1 MGEGGDVD
9 GLLNQQFHLDAQLSL
24 YHSIQGQMK
33 LNNGCSTLCAH
44 CHNICFICGSL
55 CFEEYLTGN
64 VIGSSVGK
72 VFISAV
78 CILRFPASS
87 LEVSNKEPT
96 MV

>member
-9 GLLNQQFHLDAQLSL
+9 GLLNQQFHLDSQLSL

-44 CHNICFICGSL
+44 FHNICFICGSL

-72 VFISAV
+72 VFILAV
-78 CILRFPASS
+78 CIHRFPASS
-87 LEVSNKEPT
+87 LEVSNKESI